1 MAHTL
6 EISTKR
12 NIRVRTIVLA
22 LFLLVAS
29 FKLQAQ
35 TDSIRPNP
43 KSFPRKPLT
52 TSSTLLHIDTT
63 RKVLPLSTTT
73 TTSDAIFPNAST
85 QIKTRPHNPRSAI
98 ILSAVLPGAGQVY
111 NHQAWKIPIV
121 YAGLGAVSYIVF
133 DNYRQMKMFKDE
145 YLYRVKH
152 NGTPLLDKYSNY
164 PTANI
169 LNLYQSKNKD
179 FQLYVFVDLA
189 VYALNIVDAFV
200 FAHLYD
206 FEINDNL
213 SFHVEPIILPYNLA
227 FRNTTGAS
235 FSLSWH
241 F

>member
-85 QIKTRPHNPRSAI
+85 QIKTRPHNPRTAI
-98 ILSAVLPGAGQVY
+98 ILSAMLPGAGQVY

-121 YAGLGAVSYIVF
+121 YAGLGAVSYVMY

-152 NGTPLLDKYSNY
+152 DDTPLLDKYRNY
-164 PTANI
+164 PTTNI
-169 LNLYQSKNKD
+169 LNLYQAKNKD
-179 FQLYVFVDLA
+179 FQLYLFVDLA

-200 FAHLYD
+200 SAHLYD

-213 SFHVEPIILPYNLA
+213 SLRIHPLVTPYNLA
-227 FRNTTGAS
+227 YYNAPRAAIS
-235 FSLSWH
+235 MSWQ